1 MNTQRREEI
10 LALIADQNGT
20 HAMDDYRAALID
32 AMDWISQLEA
42 KAAERVIA
50 DGAKGPTPDYTGEGS
65 AWIPPKTK
73 PHTFAQMVNE
83 VRDLAFDFGTCEQFR
98 DRVSELLGKY
108 VDADGKA
115 PGVVVPEP
123 TGRDLQEMAAEMRI
137 DGDLVDFLAGASKV
151 VLWYRSKI
159 RAIPADRVLGDGEI
173 ATRWI
178 PVSESLPEDGE
189 SVGFVIN
196 SPWDEWNHRR
206 AVGGRFN
213 RKHFDKGF
221 GGFSIPGI
229 EWAASH
235 WCKLPPI
242 PDALRA
248 NQGGAAT

>member
-1 MNTQRREEI
+1 MTPIELNAALAYADFLDQHLPEI
-10 LALIADQNGT
+10 AGCPAGNAVRALIGEIGRLGNE
-20 HAMDDYRAALID
+20 IK
-32 AMDWISQLEA
+32 QL
-42 KAAERVIA
+42 
-50 DGAKGPTPDYTGEGS
+50 
-65 AWIPPKTK
+65 
-73 PHTFAQMVNE
+73 
-83 VRDLAFDFGTCEQFR
+83 
-98 DRVSELLGKY
+98 
-108 VDADGKA
+108 
-115 PGVVVPEP
+115 
-123 TGRDLQEMAAEMRI
+123 
-137 DGDLVDFLAGASKV
+137 
-151 VLWYRSKI
+151 
-159 RAIPADRVLGDGEI
+159 RAIPSDRVLGDGEI

-196 SPWDEWNHRR
+196 SLWDEWNHRR

-242 PDALRA
+242 PGALRA

>member
-115 PGVVVPEP
+115 PGVVVPEYP
-123 TGRDLQEMAAEMRI
+123 EDDLAIRESIRDAG
-137 DGDLVDFLAGASKV
+137 GDPYFDKTVHRAGWMDLASRV
-151 VLWYRSKI
+151 
-159 RAIPADRVLGDGEI
+159 RAIPADRVLGEGEI
-173 ATRWI
+173 KGTPEELAKI
-178 PVSESLPEDGE
+178 AESAGWKW
-189 SVGFVIN
+189 VN
-196 SPWDEWNHRR
+196 SPIESKGPKTLVEWMT
-206 AVGGRFN
+206 
-213 RKHFDKGF
+213 
-221 GGFSIPGI
+221 
-229 EWAASH
+229 
-235 WCKLPPI
+235 
-242 PDALRA
+242 DALRA
-248 NQGGAAT
+248 NQGEADHD

>member
-1 MNTQRREEI
+1 MSDLEGEEMNTQRREEI

-159 RAIPADRVLGDGEI
+159 RAIPADRVLGEGMVQVDAARLAALESI
-173 ATRWI
+173 SAKI
-178 PVSESLPEDGE
+178 ESLALGPDG
-189 SVGFVIN
+189 
-196 SPWDEWNHRR
+196 R
-206 AVGGRFN
+206 AWTPLHYREFARGELR
-213 RKHFDKGF
+213 
-221 GGFSIPGI
+221 
-229 EWAASH
+229 A
-235 WCKLPPI
+235 
-242 PDALRA
+242 ALRA
-248 NQGGAAT
+248 NQGGATT